1 MSRNF
6 DISFDWLPRESEN
19 LIERYTLADMHMSLG
34 DYCITELSDEL
45 AKTVRKGPRVSA
57 YAMAI
62 WFASNWWR
70 LRWEPER
77 SRDISWLMRHKL
89 GAAGGGY
96 CWPDLS
102 FSSDGEAM
110 TIKNEATPAEGNGPV
125 RYLQRVNLDM
135 PVEEFESAV
144 DVFIDAVINRV
155 ASKAPSEAELK
166 GLWDEVLQERHDP
179 SLAVWRKMEA
189 LIGRDPDEAPEQL
202 VASLLDM
209 KRDYGDGAIEEMAA
223 ACREKAGEEV
233 AWLWN
238 EARKLA
244 FPVRVAGAAE
254 LRKQIH
260 ATAPPNPVS
269 WRRAGEAASQ
279 ARMFWAIKKG
289 PVANKM
295 LAEIL
300 SVPAGKLEYVKAR
313 SAPVN
318 AGFRAQDSVEEI
330 NVFISKMSV
339 TGRRFSLARRI
350 GDNLIVEPGERLLPV
365 CETKTQR
372 QKFQRAFAQ
381 EFLCPF
387 KDLMEYL
394 GDDAPSDTAIE
405 NVADHFKVSPL
416 LVRTTLVNNSL
427 LDRDCLGEFSTL

>member
-1 MSRNF
+1 MMSRNF
-6 DISFDWLPRESEN
+6 DISFDWLPRESDN
-19 LIERYTLADMHMSLG
+19 PLVRYTLADIHMSLG
-34 DYCITELSDEL
+34 DFCITELSDVF

-77 SRDISWLMRHKL
+77 SRDISWLMSHKL
-89 GAAGGGY
+89 AAAGGGY

-110 TIKNEATPAEGNGPV
+110 TIQNETTPAEGGGPV

-135 PVEEFESAV
+135 PVAEFESAV
-144 DVFIDAVINRV
+144 DAFIDAVINRV

-179 SLAVWRKMEA
+179 SLAVWRKLEA
-189 LIGRDPDEAPEQL
+189 LIGSDPDEAPEEL

-209 KRDYGDGAIEEMAA
+209 KRDYGAGAIEEMAV

-233 AWLWN
+233 AWLWS
-238 EARKLA
+238 EARRLA
-244 FPVRVAGAAE
+244 FPVRMAGAAE
-254 LRKQIH
+254 LRELIH
-260 ATAPPNPVS
+260 AAVPPSPVS
-269 WRRAGEAASQ
+269 WRRAGEAARQ
-279 ARMFWAIKKG
+279 ARMFWSMKKG
-289 PVANKM
+289 PVANKI

-300 SVPAGKLEYVKAR
+300 SLRTGKLEYVKAK

-318 AGFRAQDSVEEI
+318 AGFRTRDSVEEI
-330 NVFISKMSV
+330 GVFISKMSM
-339 TGRRFSLARRI
+339 TGRRFSLARII
-350 GDNLIVEPGERLLPV
+350 GDNLMAAPGERLLPV

-405 NVADHFKVSPL
+405 NAAEHFKVSPL

-427 LDRDCLGEFSTL
+427 LDRDCLAS